1 MDTRQREL
9 QNETLESISQFND
22 LSIDDLQHERSPN
35 KGNVVGDKGSEL
47 DDELKEEEVGN
58 GTDSDSSLNIK
69 NSNFVES
76 TTNSNGEE
84 TVDQDDEVEDVTQ
97 GADDSNDDND
107 NGKLNEYND
116 DSANEFLN
124 SSSFLSNSQ
133 IIRTDNLNNYKP
145 VSQKTISSPTP
156 GVKASVK
163 STKKNH
169 FQLTSAN
176 SVSTQLSDPSDQSDH
191 DDDDNFNRGKAED
204 IDIDNPKS
212 TPKLPK
218 IHPDTTPWRKLRPQ
232 SALPSKEPQTQQ
244 LSVNFMKSLFDD
256 DNDAVRSPTRSVSLF
271 ENTSNSDSIGTTT
284 VTTSYEIENLKKQ
297 ITNYKLQLRLL
308 TEFIR
313 NIIRNTG
320 SGEVLK
326 NDIMER
332 LERENDILFGERE
345 KLQKDLKDTIGQ
357 HEQDES
363 EKLAE
368 KMKEIVELKNDLIA
382 TRDLNAELNSYI
394 DELKART
401 EDQERVI
408 DKSNDDSDKWESL
421 INGVLTL
428 LLDFLRGESAK
439 AALQTRDQSHSID
452 TKLKVLSLSV
462 NEVLENY
469 ERLSENIS
477 KTSGYDAETISSFI
491 EESQIKIK
499 SSKKIEQDLR
509 KLTNEQADTLSSLK
523 TEFSSLQVQFKEN
536 LLFVASLKKL
546 LAEKRA
552 KIAELNEV
560 VIRLEAQL
568 EEQSA
573 FQSTNTGNEKEAKLL
588 RNRLTIIKTNHSKE
602 IESLHSEIDNLNLK
616 IDEMGSKGRV
626 IALDQNSSHRSSDLE
641 ALETEIQTLKQRL
654 DSKDDHAESAI
665 SNLKNLLR
673 QTKEDYTALLQ
684 DYSHLERVLKESQS
698 ELQGKD
704 KEYRKKLEHAAKELN
719 LAVAKQRT
727 LAAEKSK
734 LTFAIE
740 ELKRE
745 HSLLKLNNST
755 LTEKV
760 GKLSYQVSQLTNYEL
775 GFNSLFQLQTSNFQ
789 NLLHHFESIL
799 EESSVNQAQQK
810 LNKLDDA
817 NLDFDQVHGIM
828 RSLFSYFENATSSL
842 ISDHSQLLVNSNM
855 DYKDSQSEISDLKRQ
870 IDSLN
875 EELQWYIVNFKGDQN
890 DLSPRS
896 KLRVNELEKRRKAER
911 ERRKLENQAAEET
924 IRRLEK
930 ENKELKEKLRQI
942 R

>member
-1 MDTRQREL
+1 MATGQRDD
-9 QNETLESISQFND
+9 QNETLESISQFNE
-22 LSIDDLQHERSPN
+22 LSIEERSPN
-35 KGNVVGDKGSEL
+35 KDDHEL
-47 DDELKEEEVGN
+47 DKKDDEEAGD
-58 GTDSDSSLNIK
+58 GTDSDTSLNIK

-84 TVDQDDEVEDVTQ
+84 SVDQEEETDPQ
-97 GADDSNDDND
+97 GGADGDDDND
-107 NGKLNEYND
+107 NNDQFNEYND

-145 VSQKTISSPTP
+145 ISQKIISSPTP
-156 GVKASVK
+156 GIKTSAQRPK
-163 STKKNH
+163 SH
-169 FQLTSAN
+169 FQFTTGNSA
-176 SVSTQLSDPSDQSDH
+176 STELSDPSDQSDN
-191 DDDDNFNRGKAED
+191 DDGNINFHRSDAD

-232 SALPSKEPQTQQ
+232 SALPTKEPHTQQ

-256 DNDAVRSPTRSVSLF
+256 DNEVARSPTRSVSLF

-313 NIIRNTG
+313 NIIKNTG
-320 SGEVLK
+320 SGNTLK
-326 NDIMER
+326 DDIMER

-345 KLQKDLKDTIGQ
+345 KLQKDLKETIGQ
-357 HEQDES
+357 HEQGES
-363 EKLAE
+363 EKLTE

-401 EDQERVI
+401 EDQDNVI
-408 DKSNDDSDKWESL
+408 GKSNDDADRWESS
-421 INGVLTL
+421 INDLLTL
-428 LLDFLRGESAK
+428 LLDFLNGESAK
-439 AALQTRDQSHSID
+439 AVIQTRDKSRSLD
-452 TKLKVLSLSV
+452 TKLKVLSLSI

-469 ERLSENIS
+469 ERLSDNIS
-477 KTSGYDAETISSFI
+477 KTSGYDADTISNFI
-491 EESQIKIK
+491 EQSQTKIK
-499 SSKKIEQDLR
+499 ESKKVEQDLR
-509 KLTNEQADTLSSLK
+509 RLTKEQADTLNTLRS
-523 TEFSSLQVQFKEN
+523 EFASMQTQFKEN
-536 LLFVASLKKL
+536 LLFVASLKNP

-552 KIAELNEV
+552 KITELNNT
-560 VIRLEAQL
+560 IITLEAQL
-568 EEQSA
+568 EEQSSI
-573 FQSTNTGNEKEAKLL
+573 QSSYSGNEKEAQLL

-602 IESLHSEIDNLNLK
+602 IESLQTEIDNLNLK
-616 IDEMGSKGRV
+616 IDEMESKGKN
-626 IALDQNSSHRSSDLE
+626 ISTDQKRSDLE
-641 ALETEIQTLKQRL
+641 ALETEVQTLKQRL
-654 DSKDDHAESAI
+654 DSKDDHSEAAL

-684 DYSHLERVLKESQS
+684 DYNHLERVLKESQS

-704 KEYRKKLEHAAKELN
+704 KEYRRKLEHAAKELN
-719 LAVAKQRT
+719 FAVAKQRT

-760 GKLSYQVSQLTNYEL
+760 GKLSYQVSQLTNCEL

-799 EESSVNQAQQK
+799 EESSVNQVQQK
-810 LNKLDDA
+810 MAKLDDS

-828 RSLFSYFENATSSL
+828 RSLFVFFENATSSL
-842 ISDHSQLLVNSNM
+842 ISDHSQLLINSNL
-855 DYKDSQSEISDLKRQ
+855 DYKDFQSEISDLKRQ

-875 EELQWYIVNFKGDQN
+875 EELQWYIVNYKGDNN

-924 IRRLEK
+924 IRRLER
-930 ENKELKEKLRQI
+930 ENKELKEKLKQVR
-942 R
+942 